1 MELDILYAIQ
11 SIHNVFLDK
20 LMIFVSTI
28 GNAGIIWI
36 ILGIVLCFFKKSRR
50 TGFMVLVSLLVG
62 FIIGNLILKNVIA
75 RPRPCWVDTSVNM
88 LIAIPKDY
96 SFPSG
101 HTLSS
106 FTAATAVFLNNKKF
120 GIPLIILAAIIGFS
134 RMYLFVH
141 YFTDV
146 LAGAAIGILVAYLV
160 KLIFDKFYI
169 VK

>member
-11 SIHNVFLDK
+11 SIHNPFLDK

-50 TGFMVLVSLLVG
+50 TGFMVLISLLVG

-106 FTAATAVFLNNKKF
+106 LDRKSV
-120 GIPLIILAAIIGFS
+120 
-134 RMYLFVH
+134 V
-141 YFTDV
+141 
-146 LAGAAIGILVAYLV
+146 
-160 KLIFDKFYI
+160 
-169 VK
+169 